1 MGLFDLLN
9 IMQDIANVDE
19 IIEEGLQEAL
29 GTMESMIGNA
39 GQDSVFQSYVAPE
52 FEAAASTPPTEG
64 WPSVDIGEYMDFM
77 GEIVEAGNQIM
88 EATYEY
94 AMEVLMQEEEYDE
107 GDVDEETG
115 EILDL

>member
-1 MGLFDLLN
+1 MGLFDILN
-9 IMQDIANVDE
+9 IIQDIANVDE

-29 GTMESMIGNA
+29 ETMESMIGNA

-52 FEAAASTPPTEG
+52 FEAAAGTPPTQG

-88 EATYEY
+88 EFTYDY
-94 AMEVLMQEEEYDE
+94 AVEVLMQLEEYDE
-107 GDVDEETG
+107 GEIDEETG
-115 EILDL
+115 ESLDL